1 VVASFAA
8 VGFFAGSDGG
18 WRWDSFGW
26 KEDVRSGSE
35 DVRELWLKRRTIAKP
50 IAFLSSIA
58 DTPRFG
64 SSKPYEKT
72 KLQILESSTWG
83 LDHDINAFSG

>member
-35 DVRELWLKRRTIAKP
+35 DVREL
-50 IAFLSSIA
+50 
-58 DTPRFG
+58 
-64 SSKPYEKT
+64 
-72 KLQILESSTWG
+72 
-83 LDHDINAFSG
+83 